1 MKTKFIYA
9 FLTCLVMGCQL
20 SISAQNQVNKGKK
33 MNRTPE
39 QFMERQTHQMVKTL
53 MLDDAA
59 TAKFV
64 PVYQNYLK
72 ELRECRMMNRKQT
85 PARQR
90 WRSRG

>member
-39 QFMERQTHQMVKTL
+39 QFMERQTQNA
-53 MLDDAA
+53 DA
-59 TAKFV
+59 
-64 PVYQNYLK
+64 
-72 ELRECRMMNRKQT
+72 
-85 PARQR
+85 
-90 WRSRG
+90 G